1 MSAHP
6 ATQATTT
13 AAIVLSSK
21 STQEM
26 TVPLVVVGAGLA
38 GWTAVR
44 EFRKLNSVT
53 PVIVVTA
60 DSGDFYAKPGLS
72 NALGQKRTPAQL
84 ISTPAAKM
92 AETLNVTLLAFTKV
106 TSIDTARHELTLQSF
121 GASRTLTYGQLVLA
135 TGAQPIR
142 SAIAGNAASQ
152 VLSVN
157 SLDDFSA
164 LYAKL
169 AGPFSNSPR
178 SDAATSQP
186 HSGTEAVISNQY
198 NKANFVKKSV
208 LVIGAGL
215 IGCEFANDLLQVGH
229 SVHVVDPSPRP
240 LVALLPEAAS
250 LQLQVALQNL
260 GAKWHFGTTVQAVD
274 AVQAIEASAGQSPNA
289 QAHTLDEAIG
299 TQLCVTLSDGT
310 QVQVD
315 AVLSAIGLR
324 ADTAL
329 ASSAGLACDRGIVVD
344 AYLETSEMQVYALGD
359 GAQYA
364 SADQR
369 TLPYVMPIM
378 NAAKALAAT
387 LNGTKT
393 ELVFPLMPVAIKTP
407 ALPIVVSAAH
417 PRTTGNWVA
426 DSAETEGL
434 WRFMD
439 SEDVQRGFVLTG
451 KSTARRMEL
460 SKATQIQVSASP
472 PSSPP

>member
-1 MSAHP
+1 MSAHL
-6 ATQATTT
+6 ATQAGTNVAT
-13 AAIVLSSK
+13 VLSSE
-21 STQEM
+21 SAQPS

-38 GWTAVR
+38 GWTTVR

-106 TSIDTARHELTLQSF
+106 TSIDAARHELTLQSSSVNR
-121 GASRTLTYGQLVLA
+121 ALSYGQLVLA

-142 SAIAGNAASQ
+142 SAIAGNATAQ
-152 VLSVN
+152 VVSVN
-157 SLDDFSA
+157 SLDDFSVF
-164 LYAKL
+164 YAKL
-169 AGPFSNSPR
+169 AGPLSSAPG
-178 SDAATSQP
+178 SDAAGS
-186 HSGTEAVISNQY
+186 SNQS
-198 NKANFVKKSV
+198 NEANFVKKSV

-215 IGCEFANDLLQVGH
+215 IGCEFANDLLQAGH

-240 LVALLPEAAS
+240 LAALLPEAAS
-250 LQLQVALQNL
+250 LQLQLALQDL
-260 GAKWHFGTTVQAVD
+260 GAKWHFGTTVQAMDAVD
-274 AVQAIEASAGQSPNA
+274 ALEASAGQSLRA
-289 QAHTLDEAIG
+289 QTQTQDPAIG
-299 TQLCVTLSDGT
+299 TKLCVTLADGT
-310 QVQVD
+310 QMQVD

-329 ASSAGLACDRGIVVD
+329 ASSAGLVCDRGIVVD
-344 AYLETSEMQVYALGD
+344 AYLQTSVEQVYALGD

-364 SADQR
+364 SAGGR

-387 LNGTKT
+387 LNGTTT

-417 PRTTGNWVA
+417 PALTGNWVA
-426 DSAETEGL
+426 DTAAAEGL

-460 SKATQIQVSASP
+460 SKATKI
-472 PSSPP
+472 